1 MSSVAVYYFLDEY
14 GQVHC
19 KLIKDEK
26 YFCGE
31 VCTSYK
37 YNGLKK
43 KLQSVFFTFTLVQ
56 ELNRC

>member
-19 KLIKDEK
+19 KLIKDGK

-37 YNGLKK
+37 YNELKK
-43 KLQSVFFTFTLVQ
+43 KTSVV
-56 ELNRC
+56 